1 MERLLAVWID
11 ELSQE
16 RADGSAL
23 RTFATIVEALVG
35 VSPFIDPIRLGLLVL
50 PLRGPSRFFGGDAA
64 VLDAVRTTVGDIA
77 GVRPRLGVAEGL
89 FCAELAARQEV
100 VVAAGETT
108 AFRRAQLLDVLGSD
122 DLATTGR
129 RLGFATVGA
138 FADLSP
144 GHVAERFSD
153 SVRVLHRVA
162 RGELSELPSQR
173 DRRLASQ
180 LRRTQGA
187 TERVDEQLGFFG
199 QRTAGDDRARAAA
212 HRVRQRLGAE
222 GVLIAEIH
230 GGRSPEECAALVPW
244 GAPGEKREGE
254 APWPG
259 QLGAPAPTTSFQHP
273 VAIDL
278 RDEHDRPLR
287 LSARGHLSGEPCV
300 LVLDRGVRRRIAW
313 SAGPWPFVERWW
325 STARRRAYV
334 QLLLEGGEAML
345 VTTEHGRW
353 WLTGI
358 YD

>member
-23 RTFATIVEALVG
+23 RTFATVVEALVG

-108 AFRRAQLLDVLGSD
+108 AFRRAQLLDVLGNN

-144 GHVAERFSD
+144 GHVAERFSG

-173 DRRLASQ
+173 DRRLGRATAHGPVSFW
-180 LRRTQGA
+180 TQGPRRRG
-187 TERVDEQLGFFG
+187 T
-199 QRTAGDDRARAAA
+199 
-212 HRVRQRLGAE
+212 
-222 GVLIAEIH
+222 
-230 GGRSPEECAALVPW
+230 GRSRDPRGTDQFRPIPRYRNDRSRQSRVP
-244 GAPGEKREGE
+244 
-254 APWPG
+254 
-259 QLGAPAPTTSFQHP
+259 
-273 VAIDL
+273 
-278 RDEHDRPLR
+278 
-287 LSARGHLSGEPCV
+287 
-300 LVLDRGVRRRIAW
+300 
-313 SAGPWPFVERWW
+313 
-325 STARRRAYV
+325 
-334 QLLLEGGEAML
+334 
-345 VTTEHGRW
+345 
-353 WLTGI
+353 
-358 YD
+358 

>member
-11 ELSQE
+11 ELSTE
-16 RADGSAL
+16 RPDGSAI
-23 RTFATIVEALVG
+23 RSFATVVEALVG

-50 PLRGPSRFFGGDAA
+50 PLRGPSRFFGGDDA
-64 VLDAVRTTVGDIA
+64 VLDAVRTTVADIT

-100 VVAAGETT
+100 VVAAGET
-108 AFRRAQLLDVLGSD
+108 ADFRRAQLLDVLGND

-144 GHVAERFSD
+144 ARVAERFSG

-162 RGELSELPSQR
+162 RGEVGELPTQR
-173 DRRLASQ
+173 DRRLAGQ
-180 LRRTQGA
+180 LRRAQGQV
-187 TERVDEQLGFFG
+187 ERVDEQLGFFG

-212 HRVRQRLGAE
+212 HRVRHRLGAQ
-222 GVLIAEIH
+222 GVLVAEVH
-230 GGRSPEECAALVPW
+230 GGRSPEECAVLVPW
-244 GAPGEKREGE
+244 GAPGEKRGSE

-259 QLGAPAPTTSFQHP
+259 HLGAPAPTTSFQHP

-278 RDEHDRPLR
+278 RDAHDVPLR
-287 LSARGHLSGEPCV
+287 LSARGHLSGEPSV
-300 LVLDRGVRRRIAW
+300 LVLDRGARRRITW

-325 STARRRAYV
+325 STVRRRAYV
-334 QLLLEGGEAML
+334 QILLESGEAML
-345 VTTEHGRW
+345 VSAEAARW
-353 WLTGI
+353 WLVGV